1 MAKTIL
7 YKWAQTGDTNSVP
20 DATTS
25 TGAPSYQ
32 SGWTAASS
40 LPYGSTGALPLQRKD
55 FNGIFSDITGILM
68 EYQGGGFAPY
78 ITSTMNGG
86 TPYSYPKNAIVL
98 FTDGNN
104 YINTVASNTSAPN
117 VSGWLPFNGSASMDT
132 SKTVMSDTA
141 SKYINYFTGTNTG
154 VLSVKITGLVTA
166 TASTVDLGF
175 MEITITQDD
184 RDHSSA
190 TNPSSYKFM
199 IKGNMDTG
207 VWYNTQAVLLGTNA
221 TTSINVRFTRT
232 ATDAY
237 IEIGETTSTW
247 YYTTVEIAHVASYIL
262 VGFNPSFT
270 TSIQASLLGTTAT
283 DSTIAVFPNAQNGT
297 IANLTY
303 KPTPVSITAWT
314 YSGTTTTTITLT
326 VASHTFVVND
336 FILVNGLTTSTAV
349 STANNYIIPNGV
361 YQVTAVTGTTI
372 QYTITTPSALTLTP
386 TVSSATVIGQ
396 TAVNG
401 VVGGNRTQYIM
412 TSIKAISTIYYNT
425 SNVEKT
431 INVTVLLSN
440 IGSAYLYVNGIQA
453 SCASNGAAG
462 GGYVDISFEIMK
474 GNSYQ
479 ITTSVGASIYI
490 WTETF

>member
-1 MAKTIL
+1 MATNDYQL
-7 YKWAQTGDTNSVP
+7 FGD
-20 DATTS
+20 
-25 TGAPSYQ
+25 
-32 SGWTAASS
+32 SG
-40 LPYGSTGALPLQRKD
+40 
-55 FNGIFSDITGILM
+55 
-68 EYQGGGFAPY
+68 
-78 ITSTMNGG
+78 
-86 TPYSYPKNAIVL
+86 
-98 FTDGNN
+98 TDGVNKLSLTN
-104 YINTVASNTSAPN
+104 YIADQDRVYGNGYTTKVIRSQLHNKALQQTSKMSSAVAQFLVNNNISALDTDT
-117 VSGWLPFNGSASMDT
+117 VSGLATKLGTAVGHITDSSVAVQSSTD
-132 SKTVMSDTA
+132 SK
-141 SKYINYFTGTNTG
+141 ILGYFTGTNTG

-270 TSIQASLLGTTAT
+270 TSIQASLLGATAT

-303 KPTPVSITAWT
+303 KPTPVSVTAWSYT
-314 YSGTTTTTITLT
+314 GTTTTTITLT
-326 VASHTFVVND
+326 VASHTFVVGD
-336 FILVNGLTTSTAV
+336 FISVNGLTTSTAV

-361 YQVTAVTGTTI
+361 YQVTAITSTTI

-401 VVGGNRTQYIM
+401 VVGGIGSGGQQTYNLT
-412 TSIKAISTIYYNT
+412 TSRASGVIYQNT
-425 SNVEKT
+425 SGKPITVYIVHSQVSAVSDFVSVDGTNFIEIGTASSATALNATYIVQNNWYYKSLNI
-431 INVTVLLSN
+431 IN
-440 IGSAYLYVNGIQA
+440 
-453 SCASNGAAG
+453 
-462 GGYVDISFEIMK
+462 
-474 GNSYQ
+474 
-479 ITTSVGASIYI
+479 
-490 WTETF
+490 WTELR